1 MDKCVGERDAL
12 VAGVESP
19 ALGALEAKKRPL
31 RWNLTG
37 PNIRGNLSS
46 DEGGRRPSR
55 SNPNLPIP
63 VTREWPL
70 YGLGEAKGTCGL
82 SLLEEPIL
90 PCSTQAKGQRS
101 SHHHLLSP
109 PSPLSW
115 TRFSLPSR

>member
-1 MDKCVGERDAL
+1 MDKCFGERDAL

-55 SNPNLPIP
+55 SNPNLPLP
-63 VTREWPL
+63 VTAGSGRANTP
-70 YGLGEAKGTCGL
+70 GLFMASERRKAPAG
-82 SLLEEPIL
+82 
-90 PCSTQAKGQRS
+90 
-101 SHHHLLSP
+101 
-109 PSPLSW
+109 
-115 TRFSLPSR
+115 